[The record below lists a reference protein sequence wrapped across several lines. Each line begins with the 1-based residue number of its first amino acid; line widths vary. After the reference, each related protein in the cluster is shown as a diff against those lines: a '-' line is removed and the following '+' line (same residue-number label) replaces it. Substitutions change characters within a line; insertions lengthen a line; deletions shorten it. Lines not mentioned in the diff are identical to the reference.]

1 MATPAFNLLVCFCR
15 RGRLCVAPVAVPPAA
30 GFVPKA
36 G

>member
-15 RGRLCVAPVAVPPAA
+15 GEWLRAAPAAVPPAA
-30 GFVPKA
+30 GFVPGA